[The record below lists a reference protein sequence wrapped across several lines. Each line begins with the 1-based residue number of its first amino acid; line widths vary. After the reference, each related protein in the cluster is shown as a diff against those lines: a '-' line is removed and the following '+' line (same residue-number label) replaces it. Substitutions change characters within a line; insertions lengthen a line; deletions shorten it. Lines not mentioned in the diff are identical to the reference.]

1 MLAVRINFVICP
13 KCAYF
18 NISIYFNMALDI
30 DDTECSIL
38 TTAPTDLIVPTRLQH
53 ASVANFHSIQNSVDL
68 TTAGTD
74 DIYAGFPWSQ
84 FPQYSK
90 AEYTKGNWSSWTW
103 KYSYRLQDIKT
114 EQIYWFCKL
123 CI

>member
-1 MLAVRINFVICP
+1 MLAVRVNFAICP
-13 KCAYF
+13 KRAYF

-38 TTAPTDLIVPTRLQH
+38 MTAPTDLTVPTRLQH
-53 ASVANFHSIQNSVDL
+53 TSVANFHSIQNSVNL

-74 DIYAGFPWSQ
+74 DIYTGFPWSQ

-90 AEYTKGNWSSWTW
+90 AEHTKGNWSSWT
-103 KYSYRLQDIKT
+103 
-114 EQIYWFCKL
+114 
-123 CI
+123 